1 MKTRNFIHH
10 YYITFLQEHPIIL
23 MKKKWSK
30 IPASEISR
38 LEKTLQNHLWQ
49 MKVKKQKE
57 AKTFREGLKK
67 GDKVVS
73 IGGIHGK
80 VVDMNERTVLIQVD
94 GAKIRIEKTALNP
107 AGEASEEDIKA
118 NA

>member
-1 MKTRNFIHH
+1 MLNLF
-10 YYITFLQEHPIIL
+10 
-23 MKKKWSK
+23 
-30 IPASEISR
+30 AR
-38 LEKTLQNHLWQ
+38 LTLQSPAPGEGGLSFFLLIGGMFLIMYLFMIRPQ
-49 MKVKKQKE
+49 VKKQKE
-57 AKTFREGLKK
+57 DKTLGEGLKK